1 MSLLGFQSED
11 ERDSFAVP
19 VAGGRDRRRRRPRW
33 RGVVAILVALGI
45 IAVGGIAV
53 YRVASS
59 LVHRTADSGPS
70 DFPGPGTTPVS
81 VRIADGA
88 STRSIARTLADA
100 GVVATDTAFLS
111 AAAADPAATGIQ
123 SGTYALTKGMSAR
136 EALAAMLNPAS
147 RTGRVP
153 VPEGSTLA
161 GTLKLVS
168 TRSGIPLAQV
178 QAAAARLPAG
188 PLAAYRTRSAEGF
201 LFPAT
206 YDIQRSTPPDE
217 VLRAMVARF
226 QQTAAGLDLAGGAKA
241 LGMTPYQVLVVA
253 SLVQAEVSD
262 PADQARVARVLYNR
276 LRAGMRLELDSTV
289 HYVTGRDGSVFTSD
303 ADRSAA
309 SPYNTYRV
317 KGLPP
322 TPIDSPGASAL
333 RAALAPAAGPWL
345 FYVTV
350 DLDTG
355 RTVFATTAAQQE
367 QNVVLLRTWCT
378 AHQGRC

>member
-1 MSLLGFQSED
+1 VSLLGFRSED
-11 ERDSFAVP
+11 ERDSAAVP
-19 VAGGRDRRRRRPRW
+19 DVHGRSRRRRRPRW
-33 RGVVAILVALGI
+33 RGALAILVALGI
-45 IAVGGIAV
+45 IAVGGVVV

-59 LVHRTADSGPS
+59 LVVRTVSGPS
-70 DFPGPGTTPVS
+70 DFAGPGTTPVS
-81 VRIADGA
+81 VRVADGA
-88 STRSIARTLADA
+88 STRTIARTLADA

-111 AAAADPAATGIQ
+111 AAAADAAATGIQ
-123 SGTYALTKGMSAR
+123 SGTYVLKKGMSAR
-136 EALAAMLNPAS
+136 QALAAMLDPAS
-147 RTGRVP
+147 RTGLVP

-161 GTLKLVS
+161 ATLQLVS
-168 TRSGIPLAQV
+168 TRSGIPLAQLR
-178 QAAAARLPAG
+178 AAAARLPAG
-188 PLAAYRTRSAEGF
+188 PLAAYRPRTAEGF

-206 YDIQRSTPPDE
+206 YDVQRSTPPDE
-217 VLRAMVARF
+217 VVRAMVARF
-226 QQTAAGLDLAGGAKA
+226 EQTAAGLDLAGRSRAMG
-241 LGMTPYQVLVVA
+241 LTPYQVLVVA

-276 LRAGMRLELDSTV
+276 VRAGMRLELDSTV
-289 HYVTGRDGSVFTSD
+289 HYVTGRNGSVFTSD
-303 ADRSAA
+303 ADRAVA

-322 TPIDSPGASAL
+322 TPIDSPGTSAL

-355 RTVFATTAAQQE
+355 RTVFSTTVTQQQ
-367 QNVVLLRTWCT
+367 QNVALLRRWCS

>member
-1 MSLLGFQSED
+1 MSLLGFRSED
-11 ERDSFAVP
+11 ERDSAAVP
-19 VAGGRDRRRRRPRW
+19 DVHGRSRRRRRPRW
-33 RGVVAILVALGI
+33 RGALAILVALGI
-45 IAVGGIAV
+45 IAAGGVVV

-59 LVHRTADSGPS
+59 LVVRTASGPS
-70 DFPGPGTTPVS
+70 DFAGPGTTPVS
-81 VRIADGA
+81 VQVADGA
-88 STRSIARTLADA
+88 STRTIARTLADA

-111 AAAADPAATGIQ
+111 AAAADAAATGIQ
-123 SGTYALTKGMSAR
+123 SGTYVLRKGMSAR
-136 EALAAMLNPAS
+136 QALAAMLDPAS

-161 GTLKLVS
+161 ATLKLVS
-168 TRSGIPLAQV
+168 TRSGIPLEQLR
-178 QAAAARLPAG
+178 AAAARLPAG
-188 PLAAYRTRSAEGF
+188 PLAAYRPPTAEGF

-206 YDIQRSTPPDE
+206 YDVQRTTPPDE
-217 VLRAMVARF
+217 VVRAMVARF
-226 QQTAAGLDLAGGAKA
+226 EQTAAGLDLAGRSRA
-241 LGMTPYQVLVVA
+241 LGLTPYQVLVVA

-276 LRAGMRLELDSTV
+276 VRAGMRLELDSTV
-289 HYVTGRDGSVFTSD
+289 HYVTGRNGSVFTSD
-303 ADRSAA
+303 ADRAVA

-317 KGLPP
+317 RGLPP
-322 TPIDSPGASAL
+322 TPIDSPGTSAL

-355 RTVFATTAAQQE
+355 RTLFSTTVAQQ
-367 QNVVLLRTWCT
+367 QRNVALLRRWCA

>member
-1 MSLLGFQSED
+1 MSLLGFRSED
-11 ERDSFAVP
+11 ERDSAAVP
-19 VAGGRDRRRRRPRW
+19 DVHGRSRRRRRPRW
-33 RGVVAILVALGI
+33 RGALAILVALGI
-45 IAVGGIAV
+45 IAVGGVVV

-59 LVHRTADSGPS
+59 LVVRTVSGPS
-70 DFPGPGTTPVS
+70 DFAGPGTTPVS
-81 VRIADGA
+81 VRVADGA
-88 STRSIARTLADA
+88 STRTIARTLADA

-111 AAAADPAATGIQ
+111 AAAADAAATGIQ
-123 SGTYALTKGMSAR
+123 SGTYVLKKGMSAR
-136 EALAAMLNPAS
+136 QALAAMLDPAS
-147 RTGRVP
+147 RTGLVP

-161 GTLKLVS
+161 ATLQLVS
-168 TRSGIPLAQV
+168 TRSGIPLAQLR
-178 QAAAARLPAG
+178 AAAARLPAG
-188 PLAAYRTRSAEGF
+188 PLAAYRPRTAEGF

-206 YDIQRSTPPDE
+206 YDVQRSTPPDE
-217 VLRAMVARF
+217 VVRAMVARF
-226 QQTAAGLDLAGGAKA
+226 EQTAAGLDLAGRSRAMG
-241 LGMTPYQVLVVA
+241 LTPYQVLVVA

-276 LRAGMRLELDSTV
+276 VRAGMRLELDSTV
-289 HYVTGRDGSVFTSD
+289 HYVTGRNGSVFTSD
-303 ADRSAA
+303 ADRAVA

-322 TPIDSPGASAL
+322 TPIDSPGTSAL

-355 RTVFATTAAQQE
+355 RTVFSTTVTQQQ
-367 QNVVLLRTWCT
+367 QNVALLRRWCS